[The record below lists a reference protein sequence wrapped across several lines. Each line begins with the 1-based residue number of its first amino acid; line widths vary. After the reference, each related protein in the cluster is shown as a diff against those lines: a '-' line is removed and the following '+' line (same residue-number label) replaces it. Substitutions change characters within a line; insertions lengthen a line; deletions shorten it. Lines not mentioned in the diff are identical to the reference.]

1 MIKKAYQEK
10 NVGVIVGDGEVGR
23 ALWLV
28 LVGKFPIYLFGRHN
42 IREISEEVYCLHI
55 CFPYSKEFE
64 REVKKYQKLYQ
75 PKFTVIHST
84 VPVGTSRKLKAIHS
98 PVIGIHPFLDKAL
111 TIFTKFLG
119 GEKASEIA
127 DYFRRA
133 GFKVYLFDKPETT
146 ELMKLLSTTHYG
158 LEIEF
163 VKEVKR
169 LCSKYKVPFEAW
181 TLWVENYNQG
191 YEKLGFPEYKKP
203 NLVPI
208 MKRIGGHCVLPNCD
222 LLDSKF
228 ADLIKKL
235 NA

>member
-1 MIKKAYQEK
+1 
-10 NVGVIVGDGEVGR
+10 
-23 ALWLV
+23 
-28 LVGKFPIYLFGRHN
+28 
-42 IREISEEVYCLHI
+42 
-55 CFPYSKEFE
+55 
-64 REVKKYQKLYQ
+64 
-75 PKFTVIHST
+75 
-84 VPVGTSRKLKAIHS
+84 
-98 PVIGIHPFLDKAL
+98 
-111 TIFTKFLG
+111 
-119 GEKASEIA
+119 
-127 DYFRRA
+127 
-133 GFKVYLFDKPETT
+133 
-146 ELMKLLSTTHYG
+146 MKLLSTTHYG